1 MIFKK
6 TIHIY
11 NYNLSIFKNKNLIF
25 LYIYNQ
31 NYFCLI
37 KISTI
42 EIKFNLK
49 NERAFEIL
57 YKKPQLFN
65 ISKKINN
72 FIKQFCVCEF
82 SKIKFAGKGYKIK
95 KNTINNVQLLFNRS
109 HITNMWYKNITM
121 LKLKKYKIY
130 LNYINS
136 NKHIL
141 NTIISIRPINIFTKK
156 GLRYSRQIVLKKKG
170 KK

>member
-11 NYNLSIFKNKNLIF
+11 NYNLSIFKSRNLIF

-42 EIKFNLK
+42 EIKFNLR
-49 NERAFEIL
+49 NEKTFEIL

-65 ISKKINN
+65 ISEKINN
-72 FIKQFCVCEF
+72 FVKQFCVCEF
-82 SKIKFAGKGYKIK
+82 SKIKFTGKGYKIK
-95 KNTINNVQLLFNRS
+95 KNTINNIQLLFNRA
-109 HITNMWYKNITM
+109 HITNM
-121 LKLKKYKIY
+121 
-130 LNYINS
+130 
-136 NKHIL
+136 
-141 NTIISIRPINIFTKK
+141 
-156 GLRYSRQIVLKKKG
+156 
-170 KK
+170 